1 MNIKIEISP
10 GEFLDRLTILRIKK
24 GKIADPVKLANINR
38 ELTNLEGR
46 LSQSGLSITLVEDE
60 VDELTEV
67 NLALWEI
74 EDKIRLKEAAKEFD
88 GEFVELARS
97 VYINNDNRSK
107 IKRIINEKSGAT
119 FIEEKIYSKY

>member
-24 GKIADPVKLANINR
+24 SKIADPVKLENINR
-38 ELTNLEGR
+38 ELANLEGR

-74 EDKIRLKEAAKEFD
+74 EDKIRLKEAAKKFD